1 MMPYQSYQL
10 WDTARAKTTSE
21 QRAADERLGK
31 LAAAISG
38 SFSQARRKVR
48 AAAGLRAEL
57 GRSARTPAGTI
68 EDRTG
73 GAMRYMLIH
82 CVDERIELSPDQA
95 AEVEASTSAWTE
107 QTIRDGLSV
116 HGAYLEPVCEAR
128 TVRLRASE
136 VLVTDGPFAET
147 KEQIGGYDVIECAD
161 LDQAIAV
168 ASRHPVA
175 RIGTIEVRPLQQ
187 RADDR

>member
-1 MMPYQSYQL
+1 
-10 WDTARAKTTSE
+10 
-21 QRAADERLGK
+21 
-31 LAAAISG
+31 
-38 SFSQARRKVR
+38 V
-48 AAAGLRAEL
+48 
-57 GRSARTPAGTI
+57 
-68 EDRTG
+68 
-73 GAMRYMLIH
+73 RYMLLH
-82 CVDERIELSPDQA
+82 CVDEGIELNPAQA
-95 AEVEASTSAWTE
+95 AEVEASTSAWIE
-107 QTIRDGLSV
+107 QTIRDGVAV

-161 LDQAIAV
+161 LDEAIAI

-187 RADDR
+187 RADDL